1 MQCKFFFDIYII
13 ENISSVAIAENSSTP
28 ITATFKVP
36 CNATVGDVST
46 IVVTATSDL
55 DGTQNSA
62 VTRLVVISDV
72 RYLFNFIR
80 IYIGFY
86 GIL

>member
-1 MQCKFFFDIYII
+1 MLFDFLPIFYFSSITIDEDSSSSII
-13 ENISSVAIAENSSTP
+13 
-28 ITATFKVP
+28 ATFKVP
-36 CNATVGDVST
+36 CDATVGDVST

-72 RYLFNFIR
+72 SFILYLKTI
-80 IYIGFY
+80 IYRQTTKCKCS
-86 GIL
+86 

>member
-1 MQCKFFFDIYII
+1 MQCNFFFENNFDI
-13 ENISSVAIAENSSTP
+13 NLTISSITIDQNSSTP
-28 ITATFKVP
+28 ITTTFKVP
-36 CNATVGDVST
+36 CGATVGDVST

-72 RYLFNFIR
+72 RYL
-80 IYIGFY
+80 
-86 GIL
+86 